1 MAQLSRSLMDKVR
14 TVFTMPIEP
23 RKPASSLSMR
33 RLLSLLLVALIW
45 PAICHSTHEKRRFTV
60 ADDIGLSHF
69 GDPYTVQAEP
79 ITFSPN
85 GEFFVVDTERG
96 RMDINR
102 PESTLRVYRTA
113 SIGRFLQSSSNGKE
127 PAAVWT
133 FAKSSYRDGPIIKN
147 IQWLSDSKGFA
158 FLAKTSVGKDQLFL
172 ADLST
177 KNILTLTP
185 GDQQVTSF
193 DIRDRSHYVYCI
205 QSPETRQAEI
215 RENRSAA
222 IPARGHTI
230 YDLLFGAS
238 GELRFTTLAGYDVS
252 ELWAVVDGRRFLVRN
267 RSGQPI
273 PIRFDGQMAL
283 ALSPDGQ
290 SVVTA
295 LTVNDVPQEW
305 VAMYPSAYPSGA
317 YSIKAGHQDPVA
329 RNQSG
334 SVSEYAAV
342 DLSSGRVAR
351 LTRAPVG
358 NAAGWWAD
366 LKAAWSS
373 DGKFVVLPNTF
384 IPPDP
389 GQDGTNASAPCTA
402 VVEIRRLD
410 ISCVARL
417 PGQPTSSSDEKS
429 LRMIVGASFFRGT
442 DARVAIR
449 YLLPDGSK
457 KSEYHSR
464 ERDGSWSLESGA
476 FEEHAVRRPAVD
488 VFITQDL
495 NSPPRLMGTDHATG
509 EAKILWDP
517 NPQLKR
523 ISLGEESVFRWKDDT
538 GRDWIGG
545 LYKPPDFE
553 PGRRYPLVIQT
564 HGFRPRSFN
573 PSGIYPTAFAAQEL
587 AAAEIVVLQIDDCP
601 IRLTTEEASCQVS
614 GYESAV
620 KELAA
625 AGVIDPD
632 RVGIIGFSRT
642 CYYVMQALTD
652 AKLHLRAASITD
664 GIVLG
669 YVEYIMDWEGESN
682 DVGRDTDILMGAPP
696 FGKGLEKW
704 LKNSPEFNLDRVAS
718 PLQIVVRGRP
728 GLLSLWEPYAGLNYL
743 HKPVDLILLPDAG
756 THPLTNP
763 AQRAVSQTGTVDW
776 FRFWLNDEVDP
787 EPRKRAQ
794 YDRWRALR
802 DLEQAKSG
810 EHAVDSAS
818 PHGTE

>member
-1 MAQLSRSLMDKVR
+1 MDKVR
-14 TVFTMPIEP
+14 AVFTTPIEP
-23 RKPASSLSMR
+23 RKLAHSPSMR
-33 RLLSLLLVALIW
+33 RLLSLLFVALIW
-45 PAICHSTHEKRRFTV
+45 PAICQSRDEKRRFTV

-69 GDPYTVQAEP
+69 GDPYTVQVEP

-113 SIGRFLQSSSNGKE
+113 SIERFLQSSMNGKE
-127 PAAVWT
+127 PVAVWT
-133 FAKSSYRDGPIIKN
+133 FAKSSYRDGPIIKK
-147 IQWLSDSKGFA
+147 IQWLSDSKSFA
-158 FLAKTSVGKDQLFL
+158 FLAKTSGGKDQLLL

-177 KNILTLTP
+177 KKILTLTP

-205 QSPETRQAEI
+205 QSPATRQAEI
-215 RENRSAA
+215 RENRSVA
-222 IPARGHTI
+222 IPGRGHTI

-252 ELWAVVDGRRFLVRN
+252 ELWAVVDGRRFLARD

-273 PIRFDGQMAL
+273 PIRSDGQMAL

-295 LTVNDVPQEW
+295 LTVRDVPQEW

-317 YSIKAGHQDPVA
+317 YSIKAGHQGPVA

-334 SVSEYAAV
+334 SVSEYSLI
-342 DLSSGRVAR
+342 DLASGRVAR

-358 NAAGWWAD
+358 NAAGWWAV

-373 DGKFVVLPNTF
+373 DGKFVVLPDTF

-389 GQDGTNASAPCTA
+389 GRDGTNASAPCTA
-402 VVEIRRLD
+402 LVEIRSLEV
-410 ISCVARL
+410 SCIERL

-429 LRMIVGASFFRGT
+429 LRLIVGVSFFTGT

-449 YLLPDGSK
+449 YLLPDGSE

-464 ERDGSWSLESGA
+464 ERDGSWSLESRS
-476 FEEHAVRRPAVD
+476 FEEHGARRPAVD

-495 NSPPRLMGTDHATG
+495 NSPPRLMGTNRATG
-509 EAKILWDP
+509 ESKVLWDP

-538 GRDWIGG
+538 GREWIAG
-545 LYKPPDFE
+545 LYKPPDYK

-564 HGFRPRSFN
+564 HGFRPRSFD

-587 AAAEIVVLQIDDCP
+587 AASEIVVLQIDDCP
-601 IRLTTEEASCQVS
+601 IRLTADEAACQVS

-620 KELAA
+620 KEMAA

-642 CYYVMQALTD
+642 CYYVMRALTD
-652 AKLHLRAASITD
+652 SKLHLRAASITD

-669 YVEYIMDWEGESN
+669 YVESVLSQES
-682 DVGRDTDILMGAPP
+682 L
-696 FGKGLEKW
+696 
-704 LKNSPEFNLDRVAS
+704 SS
-718 PLQIVVRGRP
+718 PL
-728 GLLSLWEPYAGLNYL
+728 
-743 HKPVDLILLPDAG
+743 
-756 THPLTNP
+756 
-763 AQRAVSQTGTVDW
+763 
-776 FRFWLNDEVDP
+776 
-787 EPRKRAQ
+787 
-794 YDRWRALR
+794 
-802 DLEQAKSG
+802 
-810 EHAVDSAS
+810 
-818 PHGTE
+818 